1 MTAPGPGVRQ
11 VRDTLQRR
19 QDELIEGLIAQA
31 QVTAVGTN
39 TVTVRFPGGT
49 AATDQVWPRLRSYS
63 TPAVG
68 DLSLMLGRP
77 GSWVALGPLA

>member
-1 MTAPGPGVRQ
+1 MTAPGPGVRK
-11 VRDTLQRR
+11 VRDALARR

-39 TVTVRFPGGT
+39 TVTVRFPGG
-49 AATDQVWPRLRSYS
+49 AASSDQAWPRLRSY
-63 TPAVG
+63 TAPVVG
-68 DLSLMLGRP
+68 DLALMVGRP